1 MQNLQMMCV
10 IITTTAITAITV
22 ITIIIITI
30 KTRPFEPDLPL
41 AGGGNPTGKALG
53 SQDKQASTIFMKII
67 MLAMMM
73 MMVVVMM
80 IIPKQD

>member
-10 IITTTAITAITV
+10 IITTTAITIITTITS

-53 SQDKQASTIFMKII
+53 SQDKQASTY
-67 MLAMMM
+67 L
-73 MMVVVMM
+73 
-80 IIPKQD
+80 